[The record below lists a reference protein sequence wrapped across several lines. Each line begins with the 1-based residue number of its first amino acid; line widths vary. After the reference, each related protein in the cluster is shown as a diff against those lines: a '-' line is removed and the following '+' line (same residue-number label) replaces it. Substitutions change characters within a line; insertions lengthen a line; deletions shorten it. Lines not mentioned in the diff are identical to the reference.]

1 MATISSVEGF
11 LTASTDHQDACF
23 RLLQYAARLIGALH
37 VGRRQAS
44 LFALSDSM
52 DASRIMTRTFGI
64 VYALRA
70 AMTKHACR
78 DDLFADLSLC
88 GYHPCEAG
96 YWWLL
101 ATASPK
107 AELRRNLGRLT
118 SLFGVIY
125 AIFAGR
131 RLNAKLR
138 ELRTRSLD
146 APQKLNG
153 TAVHQ
158 YAHGDFEAA
167 AIPAAERRLR
177 HQLWK
182 NALDGLLCCHWALDH
197 SRIKLSHWQVG
208 LVGSISA
215 YLGLRLHWNAHTA
228 AVQLKEQ
235 ALALTGEDCDDEY
248 GEYGEVVEEIAARD
262 MAGVGDYGHGA
273 CAVSPPSELRCRS
286 RRSSARA

>member
-1 MATISSVEGF
+1 MSVEQLEGF

-37 VGRRQAS
+37 VGRRRAA
-44 LFALSDSM
+44 LFALSNSM

-70 AMTKHACR
+70 ALTTHVRR
-78 DDLFADLSLC
+78 DDLIADLALC

-101 ATASPK
+101 ATASPR

-131 RLNAKLR
+131 TLNSKLR
-138 ELRTRSLD
+138 KLTSRELD
-146 APQKLNG
+146 APPKTNG
-153 TAVHQ
+153 TVLHH
-158 YAHGDFEAA
+158 YVDEEFEAA
-167 AIPAAERRLR
+167 AAADAARRLR
-177 HQLWK
+177 RQLWK

-197 SRIKLSHWQVG
+197 SYLKLANWQVG

-215 YLGLRLHWNAHTA
+215 YLGLSLQWGAHVQ

-235 ALALTGEDCDDEY
+235 ALALAGEEEEEEEGTTDGVAVAGDRGYGATGYEL
-248 GEYGEVVEEIAARD
+248 
-262 MAGVGDYGHGA
+262 
-273 CAVSPPSELRCRS
+273 PPSAVRHRWCS
-286 RRSSARA
+286 NSARAV